1 MSLQKT
7 LIRAALNGI
16 VYWVDNTP
24 PEKGGQ
30 GDCYTYCMPPEVP
43 TLIGKAIKDP
53 FDPKTLHIQLLPDY
67 KDIMARKLAETA
79 TAVAGAGAGA
89 TAGATVLT

>member
-89 TAGATVLT
+89 GATATVLT

>member
-1 MSLQKT
+1 MPSPSSPSVQKT

-24 PEKGGQ
+24 PEKGGE
-30 GDCYTYCMPPEVP
+30 GHCYTYCLPPETP

-53 FDPKTLHIQLLPDY
+53 FDPKVLHIQLLPNY
-67 KDIMARKLAETA
+67 KEIMASIESGSLA
-79 TAVAGAGAGA
+79 
-89 TAGATVLT
+89 